1 MRFFE
6 NILSGNVRFWRRT
19 VSKINKHTKWV
30 NKYKKIKKSQ
40 KKIILHYFFLF
51 FFLIKKYNFKNIILL
66 FYKFKGR
73 KKWLVF
79 ILFFKKFPN
88 HRGILVRKHQKINS
102 SSKLR
107 KIHVQIPKEM
117 TTYAGILV
125 KKKRLR
131 NALVQDCQ
139 H

>member
-1 MRFFE
+1 M
-6 NILSGNVRFWRRT
+6 
-19 VSKINKHTKWV
+19 SKQIQV
-30 NKYKKIKKSQ
+30 NKKISEKNHSS
-40 KKIILHYFFLF
+40 LFFVV

-88 HRGILVRKHQKINS
+88 HRGILVRNIKNS

-125 KKKRLR
+125 KKK
-131 NALVQDCQ
+131 D
-139 H
+139 

>member
-1 MRFFE
+1 M
-6 NILSGNVRFWRRT
+6 
-19 VSKINKHTKWV
+19 
-30 NKYKKIKKSQ
+30 KKSQ

-51 FFLIKKYNFKNIILL
+51 FFLIKKYNVKNIILL

-73 KKWLVF
+73 NKWLVF

-125 KKKRLR
+125 KKKIKKCTCSRLSTLIGIQKV
-131 NALVQDCQ
+131 NKNN
-139 H
+139 

>member
-1 MRFFE
+1 M
-6 NILSGNVRFWRRT
+6 
-19 VSKINKHTKWV
+19 SKQIQV
-30 NKYKKIKKSQ
+30 NEKISEKNHSS
-40 KKIILHYFFLF
+40 LFFFLF
-51 FFLIKKYNFKNIILL
+51 FFLIKKYNVKNIILL

-73 KKWLVF
+73 NKWLVF

-125 KKKRLR
+125 KKKIKKCTCSRLSTLIGIQKV
-131 NALVQDCQ
+131 NKNN
-139 H
+139 

>member
-1 MRFFE
+1 M
-6 NILSGNVRFWRRT
+6 
-19 VSKINKHTKWV
+19 SKQIQV
-30 NKYKKIKKSQ
+30 NKKISEKNHSS
-40 KKIILHYFFLF
+40 LFFVVI

-79 ILFFKKFPN
+79 ILIFKKFHN

-125 KKKRLR
+125 KKKIKKCTCSRLSTLIGIQKV
-131 NALVQDCQ
+131 NKNN
-139 H
+139 

>member
-1 MRFFE
+1 M
-6 NILSGNVRFWRRT
+6 
-19 VSKINKHTKWV
+19 SKQIQV
-30 NKYKKIKKSQ
+30 NEKISEKNHSS
-40 KKIILHYFFLF
+40 LFFFLF
-51 FFLIKKYNFKNIILL
+51 FFLIKKYNVKNIILL

-125 KKKRLR
+125 KKKIKKCTCSRLSTLIGIQKV
-131 NALVQDCQ
+131 NKNN
-139 H
+139 

>member
-1 MRFFE
+1 M
-6 NILSGNVRFWRRT
+6 
-19 VSKINKHTKWV
+19 SKQIQV
-30 NKYKKIKKSQ
+30 NKKISEKNHSS
-40 KKIILHYFFLF
+40 LFFVVI

-88 HRGILVRKHQKINS
+88 HRGILVRKHQKLLFKTKKNTCTNTKRNDNICRNF
-102 SSKLR
+102 
-107 KIHVQIPKEM
+107 
-117 TTYAGILV
+117 G

>member
-1 MRFFE
+1 M
-6 NILSGNVRFWRRT
+6 
-19 VSKINKHTKWV
+19 SKQIQV
-30 NKYKKIKKSQ
+30 NKKISEKNHSS
-40 KKIILHYFFLF
+40 LFFVVI

-79 ILFFKKFPN
+79 ILIFKKFPN

-125 KKKRLR
+125 KKK
-131 NALVQDCQ
+131 D
-139 H
+139 

>member
-1 MRFFE
+1 M
-6 NILSGNVRFWRRT
+6 
-19 VSKINKHTKWV
+19 
-30 NKYKKIKKSQ
+30 
-40 KKIILHYFFLF
+40 
-51 FFLIKKYNFKNIILL
+51 
-66 FYKFKGR
+66 
-73 KKWLVF
+73 
-79 ILFFKKFPN
+79 
-88 HRGILVRKHQKINS
+88 VRKYQKINS

-107 KIHVQIPKEM
+107 KIHVQIPKEMTTYAGKEM

>member
-1 MRFFE
+1 M
-6 NILSGNVRFWRRT
+6 
-19 VSKINKHTKWV
+19 SKQIQV
-30 NKYKKIKKSQ
+30 NKKISEKNHSS
-40 KKIILHYFFLF
+40 LFFVV

-125 KKKRLR
+125 KKKIKKCTCSRLSTLIGIQKV
-131 NALVQDCQ
+131 NKNN
-139 H
+139 